1 MKYRIDNLQYCNWS
15 RDIFQINRE
24 ANLDAV
30 HVTVVYHEDYDEFI
44 QRTKEWKN
52 FFNENKSENKNFFI
66 ITTISNKDFF
76 INKIKLE
83 KKNIF
88 FLCQKN
94 IKVDINHNYNVFK
107 YPINIY
113 NLIEKINIQL
123 IKYKYSFQSKIR
135 VKNYSLDLNSRTISI
150 ENKSLKLTEREME
163 NILFLNDCKT
173 PQKINDL
180 QNKVWSYSSEL
191 ETHTVETHIYRLRK
205 KISNNFQDEHFIIST
220 DNGYLIEWKK
230 KF

>member
-1 MKYRIDNLQYCNWS
+1 MIKQNINIVDVPILYNILEEIKENLSFKIEN
-15 RDIFQINRE
+15 F
-24 ANLDAV
+24 
-30 HVTVVYHEDYDEFI
+30 
-44 QRTKEWKN
+44 TKPDDFLN
-52 FFNENKSENKNFFI
+52 FFNKDKSKNKNFFI

-83 KKNIF
+83 RKNIF

-94 IKVDINHNYNVFK
+94 IKVDINHNYNIFK

-123 IKYKYSFQSKIR
+123 IKYKYNFQSKIR

-163 NILFLNDCKT
+163 IILFLNDCKT

-205 KISNNFQDEHFIIST
+205 KISNSFQDEHFIIST
-220 DNGYLIEWKK
+220 DNGYFIE
-230 KF
+230 

>member
-1 MKYRIDNLQYCNWS
+1 MIKQNINIVDVPILYNILEEIKENLSFKIEN
-15 RDIFQINRE
+15 F
-24 ANLDAV
+24 
-30 HVTVVYHEDYDEFI
+30 
-44 QRTKEWKN
+44 TKPDDFLN
-52 FFNENKSENKNFFI
+52 FFNEDKSKNKNFFI

-83 KKNIF
+83 RKNIF

-94 IKVDINHNYNVFK
+94 LKVDINHNYNVFK

-135 VKNYSLDLNSRTISI
+135 VKNYSLDLNSRTISV
-150 ENKSLKLTEREME
+150 ENKILKLTEREME
-163 NILFLNDCKT
+163 IILFLNDCKI

-205 KISNNFQDEHFIIST
+205 KISNSFQDENFIIST
-220 DNGYLIEWKK
+220 DNGYFIE
-230 KF
+230 

>member
-1 MKYRIDNLQYCNWS
+1 MIKQNINIVGVPILYNILEEIKENLSFKIEN
-15 RDIFQINRE
+15 FTK
-24 ANLDAV
+24 L
-30 HVTVVYHEDYDEFI
+30 EDFL
-44 QRTKEWKN
+44 N

-94 IKVDINHNYNVFK
+94 NKVDINHNYNVFK

-163 NILFLNDCKT
+163 IILFLNDCKT

-180 QNKVWSYSSEL
+180 QNKVWSYSSGL

-220 DNGYLIEWKK
+220 DNGYFIE
-230 KF
+230 

>member
-1 MKYRIDNLQYCNWS
+1 MIKQNINIVGVPILYNILEEIKENLSFKIEN
-15 RDIFQINRE
+15 F
-24 ANLDAV
+24 
-30 HVTVVYHEDYDEFI
+30 
-44 QRTKEWKN
+44 TKPDDFLN
-52 FFNENKSENKNFFI
+52 FFNEDKSENKNFFI

-94 IKVDINHNYNVFK
+94 SKVDINHNYNVFK

-135 VKNYSLDLNSRTISI
+135 VKNYSLDLNSRTISL

-163 NILFLNDCKT
+163 IILFLNDYKT

-205 KISNNFQDEHFIIST
+205 KISNSFQDENFIIST
-220 DNGYLIEWKK
+220 DNGYFIE
-230 KF
+230 

>member
-1 MKYRIDNLQYCNWS
+1 MIKQNINIVGVPILYNILEEIKDNLPFK
-15 RDIFQINRE
+15 I
-24 ANLDAV
+24 
-30 HVTVVYHEDYDEFI
+30 
-44 QRTKEWKN
+44 KN
-52 FFNENKSENKNFFI
+52 FIKLDDFLKFFNKDKSENKNFFI

-88 FLCQKN
+88 FLCHKN
-94 IKVDINHNYNVFK
+94 SKVDINHNYNVFK

-163 NILFLNDCKT
+163 IILFLNDCKT

-220 DNGYLIEWKK
+220 DNGYFIE
-230 KF
+230 

>member
-1 MKYRIDNLQYCNWS
+1 MIKQNISIVGIPILYNILEEIKENLSFKIEN
-15 RDIFQINRE
+15 F
-24 ANLDAV
+24 
-30 HVTVVYHEDYDEFI
+30 
-44 QRTKEWKN
+44 TKPDDFLN
-52 FFNENKSENKNFFI
+52 FFKEDKSKNKNFFI

-76 INKIKLE
+76 INKIKLD

-94 IKVDINHNYNVFK
+94 NKVDISHNYNIFK

-123 IKYKYSFQSKIR
+123 IKYKYNFQSKIR
-135 VKNYSLDLNSRTISI
+135 VKNYSLDLNSRTIFI

-163 NILFLNDCKT
+163 IILFLNDCKT

-205 KISNNFQDEHFIIST
+205 KISNSFQDEHFIIST
-220 DNGYLIEWKK
+220 DNGYFIE
-230 KF
+230 

>member
-1 MKYRIDNLQYCNWS
+1 MIKQNINIVGVPILYNILEEIKENLSFKIEN
-15 RDIFQINRE
+15 FTK
-24 ANLDAV
+24 LD
-30 HVTVVYHEDYDEFI
+30 DFL
-44 QRTKEWKN
+44 N
-52 FFNENKSENKNFFI
+52 FFNKDKSENKNFFI

-83 KKNIF
+83 RKNIF

-163 NILFLNDCKT
+163 IILFLNDCKT

-180 QNKVWSYSSEL
+180 QNKVWSYSSGL

-205 KISNNFQDEHFIIST
+205 KISNSFQDEHFIIST
-220 DNGYLIEWKK
+220 DNGYFIE
-230 KF
+230 

>member
-1 MKYRIDNLQYCNWS
+1 MIKQNINIVGVPILYNILEEIKENLSFKIEN
-15 RDIFQINRE
+15 F
-24 ANLDAV
+24 
-30 HVTVVYHEDYDEFI
+30 
-44 QRTKEWKN
+44 TKPNDFLN
-52 FFNENKSENKNFFI
+52 FYNKDKSENKNFFI

-83 KKNIF
+83 RKNIF

-163 NILFLNDCKT
+163 IILFLNDCKT

-180 QNKVWSYSSEL
+180 QNKVWSYSSGL

-220 DNGYLIEWKK
+220 DNGYFIE
-230 KF
+230 

>member
-1 MKYRIDNLQYCNWS
+1 MIKQNINIVGVPILYNILEEIKENLSFKIEN
-15 RDIFQINRE
+15 FTK
-24 ANLDAV
+24 LD
-30 HVTVVYHEDYDEFI
+30 DFL
-44 QRTKEWKN
+44 N
-52 FFNENKSENKNFFI
+52 FFNEDKSENKNFFI

-83 KKNIF
+83 EKNIF

-94 IKVDINHNYNVFK
+94 IKVDIDHNYNVFK

-163 NILFLNDCKT
+163 IILFLNDCKT

-180 QNKVWSYSSEL
+180 QNKVWSYSSGL

-220 DNGYLIEWKK
+220 DNGYFIE
-230 KF
+230 

>member
-1 MKYRIDNLQYCNWS
+1 MIKQNINIVGVPILYNILEEIKENLSFKIEN
-15 RDIFQINRE
+15 FTK
-24 ANLDAV
+24 LD
-30 HVTVVYHEDYDEFI
+30 DFL
-44 QRTKEWKN
+44 N
-52 FFNENKSENKNFFI
+52 FFNKDKSENKNFFI

-83 KKNIF
+83 EKNIF

-94 IKVDINHNYNVFK
+94 IKVDIDHNYNVFK

-163 NILFLNDCKT
+163 IILFLNDCKT

-205 KISNNFQDEHFIIST
+205 KISNSFQDEHFIIST
-220 DNGYLIEWKK
+220 DNGYLIE
-230 KF
+230 

>member
-1 MKYRIDNLQYCNWS
+1 MIKQNINIVGVPILYNILEEIKENLSFKIEN
-15 RDIFQINRE
+15 FTK
-24 ANLDAV
+24 LD
-30 HVTVVYHEDYDEFI
+30 DFL
-44 QRTKEWKN
+44 N

-83 KKNIF
+83 RKNIF

-94 IKVDINHNYNVFK
+94 IKVDIDHNYNVFK

-163 NILFLNDCKT
+163 IILFLNDCKT

-220 DNGYLIEWKK
+220 DNGYFIE
-230 KF
+230 

>member
-1 MKYRIDNLQYCNWS
+1 MIKQNINIVGMPILYNILEEIKENLSFKIEN
-15 RDIFQINRE
+15 FTK
-24 ANLDAV
+24 LD
-30 HVTVVYHEDYDEFI
+30 DFL
-44 QRTKEWKN
+44 N
-52 FFNENKSENKNFFI
+52 FFNKDKSENKNFFI

-163 NILFLNDCKT
+163 IILFLNDCKT

-205 KISNNFQDEHFIIST
+205 KISNSFQDEHFIIST
-220 DNGYLIEWKK
+220 DNGYFIE
-230 KF
+230 

>member
-1 MKYRIDNLQYCNWS
+1 MIKQNINIVGMPILYNILEEIKENLSFKIEN
-15 RDIFQINRE
+15 FTK
-24 ANLDAV
+24 L
-30 HVTVVYHEDYDEFI
+30 EDFL
-44 QRTKEWKN
+44 N

-163 NILFLNDCKT
+163 IILFLNDCKT

-180 QNKVWSYSSEL
+180 QNKVWSYSSGL

-220 DNGYLIEWKK
+220 DNGYFIE
-230 KF
+230 

>member
-1 MKYRIDNLQYCNWS
+1 MIKQNINIVGVPILYNILEEIKENLSFKIEN
-15 RDIFQINRE
+15 F
-24 ANLDAV
+24 
-30 HVTVVYHEDYDEFI
+30 
-44 QRTKEWKN
+44 TKPNDFLN
-52 FFNENKSENKNFFI
+52 FYNKDKSENKNFFI

-83 KKNIF
+83 RKNIF

-163 NILFLNDCKT
+163 IILFLNDSQT

-180 QNKVWSYSSEL
+180 QNKVWSYSSDL

-205 KISNNFQDEHFIIST
+205 KISNSFQDEHFIIST
-220 DNGYLIEWKK
+220 DNGYLIE
-230 KF
+230 

>member
-1 MKYRIDNLQYCNWS
+1 MIKQNINIVGMPILYNILEEIKENLSFKIEN
-15 RDIFQINRE
+15 FTK
-24 ANLDAV
+24 LD
-30 HVTVVYHEDYDEFI
+30 DFL
-44 QRTKEWKN
+44 N
-52 FFNENKSENKNFFI
+52 FFNKDKSENKNFFI

-88 FLCQKN
+88 FLCHKN
-94 IKVDINHNYNVFK
+94 SKVDINHNYNVFK

-163 NILFLNDCKT
+163 IILFLNDCKT

-205 KISNNFQDEHFIIST
+205 KISNSFQDEHFIIST
-220 DNGYLIEWKK
+220 DNGYFIE
-230 KF
+230 

>member
-1 MKYRIDNLQYCNWS
+1 MIKQNINIVGVPILYNILEEIKENLSFKIEN
-15 RDIFQINRE
+15 F
-24 ANLDAV
+24 
-30 HVTVVYHEDYDEFI
+30 
-44 QRTKEWKN
+44 TKPNDFLN
-52 FFNENKSENKNFFI
+52 FYNKDKSENKNFFI

-83 KKNIF
+83 RKNIF

-163 NILFLNDCKT
+163 IILFLNDCKT

-180 QNKVWSYSSEL
+180 QNKVWSYSSGL

-220 DNGYLIEWKK
+220 DNGYLIE
-230 KF
+230 

>member
-1 MKYRIDNLQYCNWS
+1 MIKQNINIVGVPILYNILEEIKENLSFKIEN
-15 RDIFQINRE
+15 FTK
-24 ANLDAV
+24 LD
-30 HVTVVYHEDYDEFI
+30 DFL
-44 QRTKEWKN
+44 N
-52 FFNENKSENKNFFI
+52 FFNEDKSENKNFFI

-83 KKNIF
+83 RKNIF

-135 VKNYSLDLNSRTISI
+135 VKNYSLDLNSRTISV

-163 NILFLNDCKT
+163 IILFLNDCKT

-205 KISNNFQDEHFIIST
+205 KISNSFQDEHFIIST
-220 DNGYLIEWKK
+220 DNGYFIE
-230 KF
+230 

>member
-1 MKYRIDNLQYCNWS
+1 MIKQNINIVGVPILYNILEEIKENLSFKIEN
-15 RDIFQINRE
+15 FTK
-24 ANLDAV
+24 LD
-30 HVTVVYHEDYDEFI
+30 DFL
-44 QRTKEWKN
+44 N
-52 FFNENKSENKNFFI
+52 FFNEDKSENKNFFI

-83 KKNIF
+83 EKNIF

-163 NILFLNDCKT
+163 IILFLNDCKT

-205 KISNNFQDEHFIIST
+205 KISNSFQDENFIIST
-220 DNGYLIEWKK
+220 DNGYFIE
-230 KF
+230 

>member
-1 MKYRIDNLQYCNWS
+1 MIKQNINIVGVPILYNILEEIKENLSFKIEN
-15 RDIFQINRE
+15 FTK
-24 ANLDAV
+24 LD
-30 HVTVVYHEDYDEFI
+30 DFL
-44 QRTKEWKN
+44 N
-52 FFNENKSENKNFFI
+52 FFNEDKSENKNFFI

-83 KKNIF
+83 RKNIF

-163 NILFLNDCKT
+163 IILFLNDCKT

-180 QNKVWSYSSEL
+180 QNKVWSYSSGL

-205 KISNNFQDEHFIIST
+205 KISNSFQDEHFIIST
-220 DNGYLIEWKK
+220 DNGYFIE
-230 KF
+230 

>member
-1 MKYRIDNLQYCNWS
+1 MVKQIINIICIPILYNILEEIKENLSFKIEN
-15 RDIFQINRE
+15 FTK
-24 ANLDAV
+24 LD
-30 HVTVVYHEDYDEFI
+30 DFL
-44 QRTKEWKN
+44 N
-52 FFNENKSENKNFFI
+52 FFNKDKSKNKNLFI

-94 IKVDINHNYNVFK
+94 SKVDISHNYNFFK
-107 YPINIY
+107 CPINIY
-113 NLIEKINIQL
+113 NLIEKINIEL
-123 IKYKYSFQSKIR
+123 IKYKYNFQSKIR

-163 NILFLNDCKT
+163 IILFLNDCKT

-180 QNKVWSYSSEL
+180 QNKVWRYSSEL

-205 KISNNFQDEHFIIST
+205 KISNSFQDEHFIIST
-220 DNGYLIEWKK
+220 DNGYFIE
-230 KF
+230 

>member
-1 MKYRIDNLQYCNWS
+1 MIKQNINIVGVPILYNILEEIKENLSFKIEN
-15 RDIFQINRE
+15 FTK
-24 ANLDAV
+24 LD
-30 HVTVVYHEDYDEFI
+30 DFL
-44 QRTKEWKN
+44 N
-52 FFNENKSENKNFFI
+52 FFNEDKSENKNFFI

-163 NILFLNDCKT
+163 IILFLNDCKT

-180 QNKVWSYSSEL
+180 QNKVWSYSSGL

-205 KISNNFQDEHFIIST
+205 KISDSFNDEQFLIST
-220 DNGYLIEWKK
+220 DEGYLIE
-230 KF
+230 

>member
-1 MKYRIDNLQYCNWS
+1 MIKQNINIVGMPILYNILEEIKENLSFKIEN
-15 RDIFQINRE
+15 FTK
-24 ANLDAV
+24 LD
-30 HVTVVYHEDYDEFI
+30 DFL
-44 QRTKEWKN
+44 N
-52 FFNENKSENKNFFI
+52 FFNKDKSENKNFFI

-88 FLCQKN
+88 FLCHKN
-94 IKVDINHNYNVFK
+94 SKVDINHNYNVFK

-163 NILFLNDCKT
+163 IILFLNDCKT

-205 KISNNFQDEHFIIST
+205 KISNSFQDENFIIST
-220 DNGYLIEWKK
+220 DNGYFIE
-230 KF
+230 

>member
-1 MKYRIDNLQYCNWS
+1 MIKQNINIVGIPILYNILEEIKENLSFKIEN
-15 RDIFQINRE
+15 FTK
-24 ANLDAV
+24 LD
-30 HVTVVYHEDYDEFI
+30 DFL
-44 QRTKEWKN
+44 N
-52 FFNENKSENKNFFI
+52 FFNKDKSENKNFFI

-83 KKNIF
+83 RKNIF

-94 IKVDINHNYNVFK
+94 IKVDIDHNYNVFK

-163 NILFLNDCKT
+163 IILFLNDCKT

-180 QNKVWSYSSEL
+180 QNKVWSYASGL

-205 KISNNFQDEHFIIST
+205 KISNSFQDEHFIIST
-220 DNGYLIEWKK
+220 DNGYFIE
-230 KF
+230 

>member
-1 MKYRIDNLQYCNWS
+1 MIKQNINIVGVPILYNILEEIKENLSFKIEN
-15 RDIFQINRE
+15 F
-24 ANLDAV
+24 
-30 HVTVVYHEDYDEFI
+30 
-44 QRTKEWKN
+44 TKPDDFLN
-52 FFNENKSENKNFFI
+52 FFNEDKSENKNFFI

-83 KKNIF
+83 EKNIF

-94 IKVDINHNYNVFK
+94 VKVDINHNYNVFK

-163 NILFLNDCKT
+163 IILFLNDCKT

-180 QNKVWSYSSEL
+180 QNKVWSYSSDL

-205 KISNNFQDEHFIIST
+205 KISNSFQDEHFIIST
-220 DNGYLIEWKK
+220 DNGYFIE
-230 KF
+230 